1 MKLLVTGGTGLLG
14 SRLVPRLGAA
24 GHQVQVMTHSG
35 RKVVGAGSITGDLL
49 TGQGV
54 AEAVS
59 GAECVIHLAT
69 SPGAD
74 TTKVDVLGTK
84 GLIEM
89 ARRAQVG
96 HLIYVSIVGVD
107 RIPYPYYK
115 AKLAAEKLVQ
125 AGRVPWTI
133 LRATQFYSYVDIL
146 LKQAA
151 SRPVMVVPKG
161 WKTQPVD
168 AGEVAAKIQES
179 VLAGPREFLPHF
191 GGPEIFT
198 SEQLA
203 QAWQAAHADHRP
215 LLAVPWPTMAGR
227 AFQKGHATC
236 PDNRYGRI
244 TFTQWVAG
252 ARG

>member
-1 MKLLVTGGTGLLG
+1 MKLLVTGGSGLLG
-14 SRLVPRLGAA
+14 ARLVPRLAAA
-24 GHQVQVMTHSG
+24 GHQVRVMSHSG
-35 RKVVGAGSITGDLL
+35 RRVVGAGSVTADLL

-54 AEAVS
+54 GEAVS

-69 SPGAD
+69 SPRED
-74 TTKVDVLGTK
+74 STKVDVMGTK

-125 AGRVPWTI
+125 AGHVPWTI
-133 LRATQFYSYVDIL
+133 LRATQFFSFLDIL

-151 SRPVMVVPKG
+151 ARPVMVVPKG

-168 AGEVAAKIQES
+168 AGEVSAKIQES
-179 VLAGPREFLPHF
+179 VLAGPREYLPNF
-191 GGPEIFT
+191 GGPEVFT
-198 SEQLA
+198 SEKLA
-203 QAWQAAHADHRP
+203 EAWQAAHANHRP
-215 LLAVPWPTMAGR
+215 LLAVPWPTGAGR
-227 AFQKGHATC
+227 AFKKGLATC

-244 TFTQWVAG
+244 TFTQWMAG